1 LQEFR
6 SGGNNRRQRRLEE
19 LMTTV
24 TSEKY
29 YERYNGMPISPLK
42 QNMELFE
49 AGALSIGV
57 EFRVLTD
64 KVIESLG
71 LKEIAASNGY
81 PTLDDNGVSL
91 HVFLNAVDGNYERL
105 RFDCFKNDPHYHYL
119 SVKNKTQ
126 DVIHI
131 DATVAGDP
139 VTWAMNLIW
148 TRLIP
153 MLQRADVDDAGK
165 LVEVLQVEKI
175 MPLVAAAVSRARYGV
190 NRSEVEQS
198 ALTRGTHQWDTSTE
212 RSWAKHSNL

>member
-1 LQEFR
+1 VLAVPA
-6 SGGNNRRQRRLEE
+6 LEE
-19 LMTTV
+19 YMTTI

-29 YERYNGMPISPLK
+29 YERYNGVPIAPMK

-49 AGALSIGV
+49 AGAVSIGV

-64 KVIESLG
+64 KVVESLG

-91 HVFLNAVDGNYERL
+91 HVFVNAADGNFERL

-131 DATVAGDP
+131 DPTVAGDP
-139 VTWAMNLIW
+139 ITWAMNLIW
-148 TRLIP
+148 TRLIA
-153 MLQRADVDDAGK
+153 MLRRADVENAGK
-165 LVEVLQVEKI
+165 IVDVVQVEKV
-175 MPLVAAAVSRARYGV
+175 MPLVAAAVARARYGA
-190 NRSEVEQS
+190 NKNEIEQS
-198 ALTRGTHQWDTSTE
+198 ALKRGTHQWDTGAE
-212 RSWAKHSNL
+212 RSWAQHSNI

>member
-1 LQEFR
+1 
-6 SGGNNRRQRRLEE
+6 
-19 LMTTV
+19 MTTV

-29 YERYNGMPISPLK
+29 YERYNGMPIPPLK

-49 AGALSIGV
+49 AGNLSIGV

-71 LKEIAASNGY
+71 LKDIAASNGY

-91 HVFLNAVDGNYERL
+91 HVFVNAADGYFERL

-119 SVKNKTQ
+119 SVRNKTQ

-131 DATVAGDP
+131 DPTVAGDP
-139 VTWAMNLIW
+139 ITWAMQLIW
-148 TRLIP
+148 TRLIA
-153 MLQRADVDDAGK
+153 MLQRADVDNAGQI
-165 LVEVLQVEKI
+165 VDVVQVEKI
-175 MPLVAAAVSRARYGV
+175 MPQVAAAVGRARYGAD
-190 NRSEVEQS
+190 RQQVEQS
-198 ALTRGTHQWDTSTE
+198 ALERGTVQWDTSAE